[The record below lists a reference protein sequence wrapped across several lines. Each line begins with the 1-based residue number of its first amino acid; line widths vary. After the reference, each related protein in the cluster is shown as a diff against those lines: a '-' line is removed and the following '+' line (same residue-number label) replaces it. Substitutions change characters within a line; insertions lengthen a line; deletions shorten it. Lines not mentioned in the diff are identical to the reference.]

1 LGGGIVASWGGLLSF
16 AVVVLVGGEHY
27 VGRVEGEVVELGV
40 AWSLSDETF
49 IASRVGFCV
58 SLVVSFAFVS

>member
-1 LGGGIVASWGGLLSF
+1 VIGASWGGLLAF
-16 AVVVLVGGEHY
+16 TMVILVGGEHH

-40 AWSLSDETF
+40 AWNLLDETF
-49 IASRVGFCV
+49 IVSRVGFCV